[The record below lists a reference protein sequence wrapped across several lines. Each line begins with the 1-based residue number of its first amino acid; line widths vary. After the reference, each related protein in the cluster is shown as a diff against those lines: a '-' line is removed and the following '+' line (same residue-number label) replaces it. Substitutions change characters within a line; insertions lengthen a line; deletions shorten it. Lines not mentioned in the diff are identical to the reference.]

1 MALLQQNGKK
11 LRRAMRYMV
20 FMALLFGAC
29 LIGYVAYMR

>member
-1 MALLQQNGKK
+1 MVSLRHNGKK